1 MRNVVG
7 GAGQA
12 RSPQIVA
19 DAAYA
24 VLTRDART
32 CTANLFIDDE
42 VLLDEGVTD
51 LAAYSAVGFE
61 GDLALDIFVDP
72 A

>member
-1 MRNVVG
+1 MVG

-12 RSPQIVA
+12 RSPRIMA
-19 DAAYA
+19 DAACA
-24 VLTRDART
+24 VLTRDARE
-32 CTANLFIDDE
+32 CTGNLFIDDE
-42 VLLDEGVTD
+42 VLSAEGVTD
-51 LAAYSAVGFE
+51 LAAYSPAGFE

>member
-1 MRNVVG
+1 M
-7 GAGQA
+7 
-12 RSPQIVA
+12 A

-32 CTANLFIDDE
+32 CTANLFIDDG

-51 LAAYSAVGFE
+51 LSVCSPAGFE
-61 GDLALDIFVDP
+61 GDLALDIFVD
-72 A
+72 AA